1 MAKQIPARV
10 CIGCGEKK
18 EKNKLIRIVRISEGV
33 YELDE
38 SGKKNGR
45 GAYICKNSECLN
57 LAFKKKGLERSFK
70 ESVPEETVLKL
81 KGELENLE
89 Q

>member
-45 GAYICKNSECLN
+45 GAYICKNAE
-57 LAFKKKGLERSFK
+57 
-70 ESVPEETVLKL
+70 
-81 KGELENLE
+81 
-89 Q
+89 